1 MSERGFMICQLTQQ
15 EKPFRDNKIEA
26 GMNASIVK
34 ELMRHE
40 APAEIYDRFGLN
52 QGSTA

>member
-1 MSERGFMICQLTQQ
+1 MSNFPKI
-15 EKPFRDNKIEA
+15 PFRDNKIEA